1 METKFCTFS
10 CASILQGIIPRQK
23 TPTDEVPELFV
34 PENRLTAAYKEVESL
49 PALEIT
55 NLDLQ
60 WLQVL
65 SEGWAAPLKGFMRKK
80 QYLQV
85 R

>member
-1 METKFCTFS
+1 MDQ
-10 CASILQGIIPRQK
+10 LQGIIQRQDS
-23 TPTDEVPELFV
+23 PADYVPELFV
-34 PENRLTAAYKEVESL
+34 PENKIMAVHKEMESL
-49 PALEIT
+49 PTLEIT

-65 SEGWAAPLKGFMRKK
+65 SEGWATPLKGFMRKR

-85 R
+85 QIFRNIFEK